1 MFDDLLDTLTAFVQS
16 FRRTTPFPVEIL
28 VPGLLIILSWPLLRI
43 WLDEPQSA
51 FMVAFV
57 LGIGLRLAMKS
68 RVMIARTRAHFSGPA
83 TVLLILIC
91 GPGALALL
99 IYTADPARCQQF
111 LSLYF
116 LFAAALYI
124 IDVIDGKYAIV
135 RARWPQPEM
144 RGCEAVLTRVM
155 AVFHLSLVL
164 ANETL
169 VHNASQTTWLL
180 YFGLLPLFTNIIRTA
195 LVRTV
200 QQGYG
205 TPGLS
210 A

>member
-1 MFDDLLDTLTAFVQS
+1 MLDDLFDTLTAFVQS
-16 FRRTTPFPVEIL
+16 FRRTTPFPIEIL

-43 WLDEPQSA
+43 WLNDPEGA
-51 FMVAFV
+51 FMAAFV

-68 RVMIARTRAHFSGPA
+68 HIMIARTRAHFSGPA
-83 TVLLILIC
+83 TALLILIC
-91 GPGALALL
+91 GPGVLALL
-99 IYTADPARCQQF
+99 IYSADPSRCQQF

-116 LFAAALYI
+116 LLAAALYI
-124 IDVIDGKYAIV
+124 LDVIDGKYTIV

-155 AVFHLSLVL
+155 AIFHLSMVL

-180 YFGLLPLFTNIIRTA
+180 YFGLLPLLTNIIRTA
-195 LVRTV
+195 LIRTV